1 MNMPAAPDQESE
13 SEPGPESEPAAAS
26 QPDHQANTAIKV
38 ALIGAAA
45 TVMVAVVSGV
55 FALLQSTL
63 NRPAP
68 SSPTII
74 VTAVATAVAPTAAPP
89 TAAPLTAAPSVEIVG
104 PTEAVVGDVTYFTI
118 VSEDAERAEW
128 SIGGFAN
135 NETFEV
141 DPLPPSHQIF
151 IEPTN
156 AGRAG
161 DMFTLVVTVYGKT
174 GEKATA
180 RHEFAIV
187 DADQ

>member
-1 MNMPAAPDQESE
+1 MNMPTDPDQETDPQP
-13 SEPGPESEPAAAS
+13 EPEPEPAAES

-55 FALLQSTL
+55 FALLQNTL
-63 NRPAP
+63 SRPAP
-68 SSPTII
+68 ASPAII
-74 VTAVATAVAPTAAPP
+74 VTAAATAAPA
-89 TAAPLTAAPSVEIVG
+89 TAAPLPAAPAVEIVG
-104 PTEAVVGDVTYFTI
+104 PSEAVVGDATYFTI

-161 DMFTLVVTVYGKT
+161 DTFTLVVTVYGES
-174 GEKATA
+174 GAKATA
-180 RHEFAIV
+180 RHEFQIV
-187 DADQ
+187 DTGQ